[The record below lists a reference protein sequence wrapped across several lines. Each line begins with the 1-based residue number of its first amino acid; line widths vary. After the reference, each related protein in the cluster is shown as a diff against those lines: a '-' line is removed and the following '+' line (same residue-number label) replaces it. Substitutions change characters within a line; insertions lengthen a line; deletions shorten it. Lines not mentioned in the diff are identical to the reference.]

1 MQWDKVKNILLMIL
15 LTIDLFLAGNLG
27 VHIWQ
32 DGRRTNELEHNVRLL
47 LEKYGV
53 TTAPS
58 FSLPSDTAILPLSLD
73 RNRDAEEA
81 MAFAIL
87 GEELSRS
94 EQEDGAVLWKNQNDF
109 LEWQADGSVRG
120 SCTISD
126 APNNEY
132 QAEQRANRLLKK
144 WNIEDAVYTAQGLT
158 VVAEGTIAGQPVH
171 NRRLTLYFHANN
183 TVTFSGR
190 WSFSVP
196 FTNAQTASVTYAAAD
211 ALLSFAANTPNCG
224 KIESMQMGYRLEAD
238 SARRLQ
244 LTPTWKIVTETAEYL
259 VDCAKKNVVEP
270 GN

>member
-32 DGRRTNELEHNVRLL
+32 DARRTNELEHNVRLIL
-47 LEKYGV
+47 KKYGI
-53 TTAPS
+53 TAASS
-58 FSLPSDTAILPLSLD
+58 FSLPSDTAIIPLSLD

-81 MAFAIL
+81 MALAIL
-87 GEELSRS
+87 GEEFSRT
-94 EQEDGAVLWKNQNDF
+94 EQEDGAVLWKNQDNF
-109 LEWQADGSVRG
+109 LEWQADGAVCG

-126 APNNEY
+126 TPNNEY
-132 QAEQRANRLLKK
+132 QAEQLANRLLKE
-144 WNIEDAVYTAQGLT
+144 WNIEDAVCTAKGLT
-158 VVAEGTIAGQPVH
+158 VFVDGTIAAQPVH

-183 TVTFSGR
+183 TVTLSGR
-190 WSFSVP
+190 WSFSIP
-196 FTNAQTASVTYAAAD
+196 FTNAQTASVAYSAAD

-224 KIESMQMGYRLEAD
+224 EIQSMQMGYQLEAD

-259 VDCAKKNVVEP
+259 VDCAKKNVVEL